1 MTLVTQLEKIYGSAI
16 NRAIELTDLS
26 LSTEGQLIEYMIQL
40 DARRPTQF
48 ITDLL
53 TLYKEYGRLSERQW
67 YCLIQTAIRYL
78 RQEHQ
83 SVLQQMLY
91 NLPDHKSDL

>member
-1 MTLVTQLEKIYGSAI
+1 MTLITQLEKIYGSAI